1 METQIDIVDYLLY
14 FMIFAVFLAM
24 IFDLVMT
31 FVSYKSK
38 SNRKKKEKLEQQID
52 TISHTL
58 VFSQLLVDGTKERFA
73 LFLSESQEARAEGDK
88 EKELA
93 AISKFH
99 SYLHEWSKVLES
111 RKQEYEAVLVKT

>member
-1 METQIDIVDYLLY
+1 MMAALV
-14 FMIFAVFLAM
+14 LAM
-24 IFDLVMT
+24 IFDIVITLI
-31 FVSYKSK
+31 FHKSK
-38 SNRKKKEKLEQQID
+38 SDKKDKEKID
-52 TISHTL
+52 PISHTL